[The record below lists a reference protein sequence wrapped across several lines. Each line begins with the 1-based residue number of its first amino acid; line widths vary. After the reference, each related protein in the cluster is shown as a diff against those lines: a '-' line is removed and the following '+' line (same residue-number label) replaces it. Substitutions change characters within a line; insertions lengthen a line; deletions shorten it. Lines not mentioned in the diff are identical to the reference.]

1 MKKLTLLLLILLS
14 TTLNS
19 AETTTQNL
27 LDTNFDNGGWSGT
40 ADGRHGSSVI
50 AAEHDVYIESNSISL
65 RTDASLTEEQI
76 QYGFTTNHS
85 FEYWHWNDYNSN
97 VRSTQ
102 TIIGADGET
111 VTQIRNYSST
121 GCGYTNCGS
130 YSTGSDSVVVSSNL
144 QTDYDVSIRYDF
156 TDTSLLTANHLGVD
170 LRNPSLTITYESD
183 PVVLDNTTTAFL
195 NSTFDDITED
205 LKFEDIKFEDEIKL
219 EDNFTFAEPMFET
232 FDEPKMDEPK
242 LESFQTF
249 DEPKM
254 DEFKDEPK
262 MEEFADDPIM
272 EEFIEDMPME
282 MVEEKEEKPIMD
294 EPMEVVEDEKQEEG
308 PEELKEESSGEE
320 PTQTAESETTGD
332 TKQEKEIR
340 QAKVHSAL
348 VKTLDKID
356 ENIKEVDKNLQ
367 AKNFVKI
374 NAMIDNSIL
383 LTYNVPFYKEKKI
396 YEDQLDIYDDRLL
409 YTKTLG
415 EYQQND
421 PIFIQQNEI
430 DSIRLQKQKLLQE
443 IKVLENG

>member
-1 MKKLTLLLLILLS
+1 MKKLITVLAILVS

-50 AAEHDVYIESNSISL
+50 AAEHNVYIESSSISL
-65 RTDASLTEEQI
+65 RNDASLTEEQI

-85 FEYWHWNDYNSN
+85 FEYWHWNDYESN
-97 VRSTQ
+97 VQSTQ

-111 VTQIRNYSST
+111 ITQIRNYSST
-121 GCGYTNCGS
+121 GCGYLNCGS
-130 YSTGSDSVVVSSNL
+130 YSTGSDSVVVQSNL
-144 QTDYDVSIRYDF
+144 QTDYDVSVRYDF
-156 TDTSLLTANHLGVD
+156 TDTSFSTSSHYGVD
-170 LRNPSLTITYESD
+170 LRNPSLTVTYESD
-183 PVVLDNTTTAFL
+183 PIVLDNTTTAFL

-205 LKFEDIKFEDEIKL
+205 LKFEDLKFEDEIKL
-219 EDNFTFAEPMFET
+219 EDNLTFAEPMFET

-242 LESFQTF
+242 LESFQTL

-254 DEFKDEPK
+254 DEFKDEPT
-262 MEEFADDPIM
+262 MEEFADDPMM

-308 PEELKEESSGEE
+308 PEELKEESSSEE
-320 PTQTAESETTGD
+320 PTQTAESETTGN

-383 LTYNVPFYKEKKI
+383 LTYNVPFYKERKI
-396 YEDQLDIYDDRLL
+396 YEDQIELYDDRLL

-430 DSIRLQKQKLLQE
+430 NSIRLQKQKLLQE